1 MPSGDPTIHCVFM
14 KIIISFKVYL
24 ESFPIQ
30 KLFHFLSFPS
40 LSLHKCRK
48 SLSKTCLMS
57 LKVMG
62 QTMLTIIHVLKQVQ
76 VSRGINKNFARNLLL
91 VLRTDVVFYFSTTN
105 VYKKG
110 ASPCAGTCRYSCTR
124 SKKNVLKF
132 LKPYGPVCVDR

>member
-1 MPSGDPTIHCVFM
+1 M
-14 KIIISFKVYL
+14 KIIIPFKIYL
-24 ESFPIQ
+24 ESFAIQ
-30 KLFHFLSFPS
+30 KLFHFLSFPSLS

-91 VLRTDVVFYFSTTN
+91 VWRTDVVFFFKDKLLQ
-105 VYKKG
+105 KK
-110 ASPCAGTCRYSCTR
+110 APLLLLVHA
-124 SKKNVLKF
+124 NI
-132 LKPYGPVCVDR
+132 PVPGQRRTF

>member
-1 MPSGDPTIHCVFM
+1 MSKKSIKD
-14 KIIISFKVYL
+14 
-24 ESFPIQ
+24 
-30 KLFHFLSFPS
+30 LFDVAQSHGPNYVDDNPRI
-40 LSLHKCRK
+40 K
-48 SLSKTCLMS
+48 
-57 LKVMG
+57 
-62 QTMLTIIHVLKQVQ
+62 KQVQ

-110 ASPCAGTCRYSCTR
+110 ASPCAGTCKYSCTR